1 MIEESKQNTDLTL
14 MPDSGSDYPEGH
26 KAGFVNIVGSPNVG
40 KSTLMNKL
48 VGERLSIIN
57 SKAQT
62 TRHRIM
68 GMVNEPEFQIV
79 YSDTPGVLD
88 PSYKLQEG
96 MMRFVKTAL
105 QDADVLLLVTDI
117 FEDCISHEATLE
129 RIAKMEVPVIVL
141 INKVDLGD
149 QDKAMER
156 MKYWKKQIP
165 RAQIAA
171 ISALHNFNLDC
182 ILEMIVSELTE
193 GPPFFPKDELTD
205 KPMRFFV
212 SEIVREKIMTHFKQE
227 IPYSCEVVVEEYKD
241 EPDICRIRAEIRVAR
256 ESQKQIVVGAKGRM
270 IKRVGTDSR
279 KDMESFLGKKVYLDL
294 YVRVDKDWR
303 NDEKKL
309 KRFGYFD

>member
-1 MIEESKQNTDLTL
+1 

-88 PSYKLQEG
+88 PAYKLQEG
-96 MMRFVKTAL
+96 MMKFVKTAL

-117 FEDCISHEATLE
+117 FEDCIAHEATLE
-129 RIAKMEVPVIVL
+129 KIAKMEVPVIVL

-156 MKYWKKQIP
+156 MKYWKEQIP

-182 ILEMIVSELTE
+182 IFEMIVGELPE

-212 SEIVREKIMTHFKQE
+212 SEIVREKILTHFKQE